1 MIFGVSI
8 SYRWRTKRPDDV
20 EPTLSWQTIP
30 LLRATAR
37 YKDPY
42 FTSAIRFKPE
52 PDLTL

>member
-1 MIFGVSI
+1 M
-8 SYRWRTKRPDDV
+8 TLNP
-20 EPTLSWQTIP
+20 PLSWQTIP

-37 YKDPY
+37 YKGPY